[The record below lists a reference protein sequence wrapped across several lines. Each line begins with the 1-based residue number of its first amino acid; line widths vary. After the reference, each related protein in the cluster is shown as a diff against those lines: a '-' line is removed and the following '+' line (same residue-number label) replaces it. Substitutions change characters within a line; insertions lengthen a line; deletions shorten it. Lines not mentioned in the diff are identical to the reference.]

1 MSSSTP
7 LPLLTADHIW
17 VRRAAEVGEKVILED
32 VSLTLMPGKITT
44 LIGPNGAGKTTLLKV
59 LLGLMS
65 ASAGTLTPKQGLKIG
80 YMPQKLDVN
89 PLLPMSVEG
98 LLCLGSTK
106 SLSKIQP
113 LIDTCLAE
121 VGAGI
126 LKHRRLSV
134 LSGGEMQRVMLA
146 RALLAE
152 PDLLVLDEPMQGVD
166 ILGQEELYHLIA
178 RIRDRRG
185 CGILL
190 VSHDLH
196 LVMAASDKVICL
208 NTHVC
213 CSGHP
218 DQVTADPA
226 YQGLFVA
233 PYHHSHDH
241 RHDEECSRS

>member
-1 MSSSTP
+1 
-7 LPLLTADHIW
+7 
-17 VRRAAEVGEKVILED
+17 
-32 VSLTLMPGKITT
+32 
-44 LIGPNGAGKTTLLKV
+44 
-59 LLGLMS
+59 
-65 ASAGTLTPKQGLKIG
+65 LKIG
-80 YMPQKLDVN
+80 YMPQKLDIN

-106 SLSKIQP
+106 RLSKIQS

-121 VGAGI
+121 VGAGA

-178 RIRDRRG
+178 RIRDKRG

-208 NTHVC
+208 NKHVC

-218 DQVTADPA
+218 DQVTANPE

-241 RHDEECSRS
+241 RHDGECLPS